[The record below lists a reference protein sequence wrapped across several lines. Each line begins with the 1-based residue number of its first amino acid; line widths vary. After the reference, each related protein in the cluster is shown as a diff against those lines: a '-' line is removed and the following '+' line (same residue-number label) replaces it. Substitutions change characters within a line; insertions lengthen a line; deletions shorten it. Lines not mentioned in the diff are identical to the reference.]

1 MSMFYR
7 LLMSHVWCNFWSSSD
22 FSMRLDT
29 PVVFKNDQI
38 LRFSVELTGAFRFR
52 SFRCEEGSQWR
63 YEGNPSYTTTEVC
76 HGKFL
81 WGLWGESLILAFAYP
96 CSKDLRLYQL
106 LRMGML
112 GIADSSTGQ
121 KDWHN
126 ILGGVEYLNLKTR
139 DASSMPCLPISLL
152 PNMF

>member
-1 MSMFYR
+1 MY
-7 LLMSHVWCNFWSSSD
+7 LMVIKSD

-38 LRFSVELTGAFRFR
+38 LRFSVELTAAFRFR
-52 SFRCEEGSQWR
+52 SFRREAGSHEGMKETLATQPLR
-63 YEGNPSYTTTEVC
+63 FVME
-76 HGKFL
+76 KKL
-81 WGLWGESLILAFAYP
+81 WGLWGESLILAFVYP
-96 CSKDLRLYQL
+96 CSTDLRLHQL

-139 DASSMPCLPISLL
+139 DASSMPCFPISLL